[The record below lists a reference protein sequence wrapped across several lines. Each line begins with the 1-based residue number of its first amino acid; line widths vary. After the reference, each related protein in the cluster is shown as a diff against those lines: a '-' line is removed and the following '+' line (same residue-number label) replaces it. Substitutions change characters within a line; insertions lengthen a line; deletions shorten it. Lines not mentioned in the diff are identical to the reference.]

1 MRLDARITQV
11 HRAEAGAAGGDEKQ
25 LALQRQFERVER
37 DWWREQQYGAA

>member
-11 HRAEAGAAGGDEKQ
+11 HSAGAGAAGGDAKQ
-25 LALQRQFERVER
+25 LVLQRQFERVER